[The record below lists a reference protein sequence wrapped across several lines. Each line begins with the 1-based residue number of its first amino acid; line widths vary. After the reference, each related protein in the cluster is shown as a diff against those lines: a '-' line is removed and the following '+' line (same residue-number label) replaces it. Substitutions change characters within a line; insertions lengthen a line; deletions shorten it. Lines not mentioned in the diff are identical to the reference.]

1 MRLVDTLIHARHVVP
16 IEPEGQVLDDHAVA
30 VADGL
35 IVAVLPSAEARATF
49 SAVDVVERPN
59 HVLMP
64 GLVNTHTHAAMTLMR
79 GLSDDLALMDW
90 LEGHVWPTEAKYVSP
105 EFVRAGTELAIAEF
119 IKGGVTCF
127 NDMYFFPDVVA
138 ATAEHHGIRAGV
150 GLIVIEFPS
159 AWARTPDEYFSKGIE
174 LAQSLRGSKLIKP
187 VFAPHAPYTVSD
199 DSLKR
204 IRTLSAE
211 LNIPVQIHLHETAF
225 EVESSVKQYGVRP
238 FARLRELGLIGP
250 DVMAVHMTQLSTDEI
265 TEAARSNL
273 KVIHCPES
281 NLKLASGFCP
291 VDKLLEAGVC
301 VGLGTDGAA
310 SNNDLDLLGEMRT
323 AALLAKAVAQDARAL
338 PAAKA
343 LRMATLDGA
352 RALGR
357 DAEIGSIVPGK
368 AADLIALD
376 FKRIATVPL
385 YSVIS
390 HLVYAAQSSQV
401 SDVWIAGRRKL
412 KDSQLVDMNEAA
424 IIQQAQAWATVIR
437 P

>member
-16 IEPEGQVLDDHAVA
+16 IEPDGQVLDDHAVA

-250 DVMAVHMTQLSTDEI
+250 DVMAVHMTQLSSDEI
-265 TEAARSNL
+265 SEAARSNL

>member
-16 IEPEGQVLDDHAVA
+16 IEPDGQVLDDHAVA

-138 ATAEHHGIRAGV
+138 ATAEHYGIRAGV

-250 DVMAVHMTQLSTDEI
+250 DVMAVHMTQLSSDEI
-265 TEAARSNL
+265 SEAARSNL

-323 AALLAKAVAQDARAL
+323 AALLAKAVAQNARAL

-357 DAEIGSIVPGK
+357 DADIGSIVPGK

>member
-16 IEPEGQVLDDHAVA
+16 IEPDGQVLDDHAVA

-250 DVMAVHMTQLSTDEI
+250 DVMAVHMTQLSSDEI
-265 TEAARSNL
+265 SEAARSNL

-424 IIQQAQAWATVIR
+424 IIQQAQAWASVIR

>member
-16 IEPEGQVLDDHAVA
+16 IEPDGQVLDDHAVV

-250 DVMAVHMTQLSTDEI
+250 DVMAVHMTQLSSDEI
-265 TEAARSNL
+265 SEAARSNL